1 MNISEKRSLPISYIH
16 VISLYLSLSQSLS
29 LSLYLSLWPKW
40 AFLGSFSMWTKAR
53 SRLDPRES
61 TWLGA
66 VDRSALAL
74 LHVGEGAM
82 GEEGLPC
89 GSHGRYPFS
98 EVHRVPGSLY
108 LKSVW

>member
-16 VISLYLSLSQSLS
+16 VI
-29 LSLYLSLWPKW
+29 SLYLSLWPKW

-89 GSHGRYPFS
+89 GSHGRYRF
-98 EVHRVPGSLY
+98 
-108 LKSVW
+108 